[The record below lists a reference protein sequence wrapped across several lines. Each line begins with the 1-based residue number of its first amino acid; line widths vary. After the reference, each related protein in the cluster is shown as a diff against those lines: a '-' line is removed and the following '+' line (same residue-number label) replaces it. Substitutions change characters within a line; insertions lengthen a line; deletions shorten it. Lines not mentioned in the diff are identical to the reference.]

1 VQSFHMESVS
11 AGDCAVLR
19 VAGEIDVYTAPELR
33 QRVIGLIDDGACHVI
48 ADLRAVDF
56 LDSSGLGAL
65 VGSLRRLRTREGSLK
80 LVTSGGRI
88 LQLFR
93 ITGLTQVFALHST
106 VPDAITADQHWQVA
120 VEGHGDSASEWCRK
134 HGLA

>member
-11 AGDCAVLR
+11 AGDCAVLQ
-19 VAGEIDVYTAPELR
+19 VAGEVDVYTAPELR

-65 VGSLRRLRTREGSLK
+65 VGSLRRLRMREGSLK
-80 LVTSGGRI
+80 LVTGGERI
-88 LQLFR
+88 LQVFQ
-93 ITGLTQVFALHST
+93 ITGLTHAFTLHST
-106 VPDAITADQHWQVA
+106 VPDAITADQHWQVTI
-120 VEGHGDSASEWCRK
+120 EGHGDSASEWCRK